1 MERSDPRYQAYV
13 EILKEELIPAMGCTE
28 PIALAYAAARAREVL
43 GALPESVQ
51 LQVSGSIIK
60 NVKSV
65 IVPNTGHLKG
75 MEAAVAAGIIAGS
88 AEKELEVISE
98 VSEDKKAA
106 IRDYLQTV
114 PISIQH
120 IEQGHVFDIIVTE
133 RSGDSY
139 AKVRIADFHTN
150 ICLIEKN
157 GRVLYEKPLLNEEA
171 RRDSRADRSLLN
183 MKDIWDFAE
192 TADLQDVADLLERQ
206 IRYNNAIAEEGLLG
220 DYGANIG
227 QVLLSTY
234 GNDVSIRAK
243 AKAAAGSD
251 ARMNGCELPVII
263 VSGSANQGITASV
276 PVLIFARALKKDR
289 ETTLRAVLLSDLVT
303 IALKQGIGK
312 LSAYCGA
319 VSAGCGSGAGIG
331 FLEGLTDKEILGVIR
346 NALAITSG
354 ILCDGAK
361 SSCAAK
367 ISMAVEGA
375 LLALDMVKNHQTF
388 KAGDG
393 IVQST
398 TDSTAR
404 AVGRIASRGMVST
417 DREIIEIPRGN
428 PRLQTRE
435 ESRPSFLSSVKNI
448 FRCSRSESFL

>member
-88 AEKELEVISE
+88 ADRELEVISE

-227 QVLLSTY
+227 RVLLSTY

-251 ARMNGCELPVII
+251 ARMNGCALPVAI
-263 VSGSANQGITASV
+263 VCGSGNQGITCAL
-276 PVLIFARALKKDR
+276 PVMEYAEYLRCDHDR
-289 ETTLRAVLLSDLVT
+289 LVRAVMLSDL
-303 IALKQGIGK
+303 IAVHIKSYIGA
-312 LSAYCGA
+312 LSAFCGA
-319 VSAGCGSGAGIG
+319 ICAACGAG
-331 FLEGLTDKEILGVIR
+331 
-346 NALAITSG
+346 AAITWLCGGTREQIGATVSNTLGNVGG
-354 ILCDGAK
+354 IVCDGAK
-361 SSCAAK
+361 ASCAAK
-367 ISMAVEGA
+367 ISAAVDAAILGHDMAMQGRGFRAGEGLIQDTVE
-375 LLALDMVKNHQTF
+375 QTI
-388 KAGDG
+388 ASMGY
-393 IVQST
+393 
-398 TDSTAR
+398 
-404 AVGRIASRGMVST
+404 VGRVGMKDT
-417 DREIIEIPRGN
+417 DVEI
-428 PRLQTRE
+428 L
-435 ESRPSFLSSVKNI
+435 NI
-448 FRCSRSESFL
+448 MIGKTQVC

>member
-1 MERSDPRYQAYV
+1 MERSDLRYQAYV

-88 AEKELEVISE
+88 ADRELEVISE

-106 IRDYLQTV
+106 IRDYMQTV

-120 IEQGHVFDIIVTE
+120 IEQGHVFD
-133 RSGDSY
+133 
-139 AKVRIADFHTN
+139 
-150 ICLIEKN
+150 KN

-227 QVLLSTY
+227 RVLLSTY

-263 VSGSANQGITASV
+263 NSGSGNLGITCSV
-276 PVLIFARALKKDR
+276 PLIEYAKELHSGKEKLYRALII
-289 ETTLRAVLLSDLVT
+289 SNLVAIHEKT
-303 IALKQGIGK
+303 GIGT

-319 VSAGCGSGAGIG
+319 VSAGAGAGAGIVYLCG
-331 FLEGLTDKEILGVIR
+331 DGYQAAIHTVV
-346 NALAITSG
+346 NALAIVSG
-354 ILCDGAK
+354 IVCDGAK
-361 SSCAAK
+361 ASCAAK
-367 ISMAVEGA
+367 IASSVDAA
-375 LLALDMVKNHQTF
+375 LLGYNMYKCHQEF
-388 KAGDG
+388 KGGDG
-393 IVQST
+393 IVMKDIET
-398 TDSTAR
+398 TIKGI
-404 AVGRIASRGMVST
+404 GRLGKDGMKET
-417 DREIIEIPRGN
+417 NEEII
-428 PRLQTRE
+428 RLMIE
-435 ESRPSFLSSVKNI
+435 
-448 FRCSRSESFL
+448 

>member
-28 PIALAYAAARAREVL
+28 PIALAYAAAKAREVL
-43 GALPESVQ
+43 GMLPESVQ

-88 AEKELEVISE
+88 ADRELEVISE

-227 QVLLSTY
+227 RVLLSTY

-263 VSGSANQGITASV
+263 NSGSGNQGITCSV
-276 PVLIFARALKKDR
+276 PLIEYAKELH
-289 ETTLRAVLLSDLVT
+289 S
-303 IALKQGIGK
+303 GK
-312 LSAYCGA
+312 EKLY
-319 VSAGCGSGAGIG
+319 
-331 FLEGLTDKEILGVIR
+331 
-346 NALAITSG
+346 
-354 ILCDGAK
+354 
-361 SSCAAK
+361 
-367 ISMAVEGA
+367 
-375 LLALDMVKNHQTF
+375 
-388 KAGDG
+388 
-393 IVQST
+393 
-398 TDSTAR
+398 
-404 AVGRIASRGMVST
+404 
-417 DREIIEIPRGN
+417 REIGRAH
-428 PRLQTRE
+428 
-435 ESRPSFLSSVKNI
+435 V
-448 FRCSRSESFL
+448 

>member
-1 MERSDPRYQAYV
+1 MAV
-13 EILKEELIPAMGCTE
+13 
-28 PIALAYAAARAREVL
+28 
-43 GALPESVQ
+43 LPESMEQIDPENPAESLKILDEYIHPQVIDPEVIA
-51 LQVSGSIIK
+51 LMKTPAILSDGTAAEYCGGLMTHKLHGLDVFGHGGADAAYRGQVSCI
-60 NVKSV
+60 
-65 IVPNTGHLKG
+65 P
-75 MEAAVAAGIIAGS
+75 
-88 AEKELEVISE
+88 EKELEVISE

-171 RRDSRADRSLLN
+171 RRDSRVDRSLLN

-227 QVLLSTY
+227 RVLLSTY

-263 VSGSANQGITASV
+263 NSGSGNQGITCSV
-276 PVLIFARALKKDR
+276 PLIEYAKELHSGKEKLYRALII
-289 ETTLRAVLLSDLVT
+289 SNLVAIHEKT
-303 IALKQGIGK
+303 GIGT

-319 VSAGCGSGAGIG
+319 VSAGAGAGAGIVYLCG
-331 FLEGLTDKEILGVIR
+331 DGYQAAIHTVV
-346 NALAITSG
+346 NALAIVSG
-354 ILCDGAK
+354 IVCDGAK
-361 SSCAAK
+361 ASCAAK
-367 ISMAVEGA
+367 ISAAVDAAILGHDMAMQGRGFRAGEGLIQDTVE
-375 LLALDMVKNHQTF
+375 QTI
-388 KAGDG
+388 ASMGY
-393 IVQST
+393 
-398 TDSTAR
+398 
-404 AVGRIASRGMVST
+404 VGRVGMKDT
-417 DREIIEIPRGN
+417 DIEI
-428 PRLQTRE
+428 L
-435 ESRPSFLSSVKNI
+435 NI
-448 FRCSRSESFL
+448 MIGKTQVC